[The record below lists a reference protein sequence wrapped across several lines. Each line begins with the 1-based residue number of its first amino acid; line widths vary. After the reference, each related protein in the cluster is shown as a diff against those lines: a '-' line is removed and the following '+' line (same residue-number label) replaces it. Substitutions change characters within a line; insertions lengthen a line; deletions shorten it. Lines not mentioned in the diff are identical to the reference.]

1 MPCSMRKGSIGAQGR
16 GKMDEPLHDK
26 LRQWWEDIRVD
37 GWVEFND
44 QTNLMHIEL
53 FPVAIR
59 NLKLEPGDYVR
70 IQVVHEEDLNETR
83 P

>member
-1 MPCSMRKGSIGAQGR
+1 
-16 GKMDEPLHDK
+16 MDEPLHDK

-53 FPVAIR
+53 FPIAIR

-70 IQVVHEEDLNETR
+70 IQIIREEDIYEEPETR
-83 P
+83 G